1 MRAGI
6 KLGEKKFEKFIKER
20 KEKEIGLAAMC
31 GKEGF
36 LDEVLKKVSCVMNI
50 MSFCVFSDLSKI

>member
-1 MRAGI
+1 
-6 KLGEKKFEKFIKER
+6 
-20 KEKEIGLAAMC
+20 MC

-36 LDEVLKKVSCVMNI
+36 LDEEVLKKVSCVMNI